1 MNDQHDLD
9 LMVVSRFPI
18 ILIESHEEARVL
30 DLLERVCNLRSQALF
45 TWNVSDG
52 LRRSGRTDR
61 IPETKDPD
69 AVLRHTEAT
78 PQNGVYVLLD
88 FHPYLQDPVNVRLLK
103 NIAQNYHKTE
113 RTLVFVSHQITLP
126 RELERLAARFELSIP
141 DQSGIRAILKEEIA
155 AWERF
160 NDQVRGQQESVDT
173 LVQHL
178 IGLTGEDA
186 RRLIRLSLRDDGM
199 ITQAD
204 IPRVLKAKHDLFSQG
219 GVMSL
224 VLDTAQFSDVA
235 GLANL
240 KRWLNQRGAAFLGAP
255 EAVGLDSPKG
265 IMLLG
270 VQGCG
275 KSLAAKAVAGA
286 WNVPLLHLDF
296 GGLYNKFIGE
306 TERNLREA
314 LKTADAMSPCILWI
328 DEIEKSLSS
337 DSADSDGG
345 ASQRLLGSLLTWMA
359 ERKSRVFIVATANDI
374 QALPPEL
381 VRKGRLD
388 EIFFV
393 DLPDAETRA
402 EILRIHLTRRKQNA
416 AQFDL
421 PTLASACN
429 GFSGAEIEQAVV
441 AALYEALAEK
451 QPLSDALISA
461 EMQRTRPLS
470 VVMSE
475 KLQALRDW
483 AKDRT
488 VQANS

>member
-30 DLLERVCNLRSQALF
+30 ELLERVCNLRNLALF

-52 LRRSGRTDR
+52 LRRNGRADR

-69 AVLRHTEAT
+69 AVLRHTEVT

-155 AWERF
+155 AWQRF
-160 NDQVRGQQESVDT
+160 NDPVRGQQESVDT

-178 IGLTGEDA
+178 IGLTAEDA

-219 GVMSL
+219 GVMNL
-224 VLDTAQFSDVA
+224 ELDTAQFSDVA

-240 KRWLNQRGAAFLGAP
+240 KRWLNQRRPAFLGAP
-255 EAVGLDSPKG
+255 EAAGLDSPKG

-337 DSADSDGG
+337 DNADSDGG

-402 EILRIHLTRRKQNA
+402 EILRIHLTRRKQGT

-421 PTLASACN
+421 TELASACD

-441 AALYEALAEK
+441 AALYEAVAEK
-451 QPLSDALISA
+451 QPLSDALLGA
-461 EMQRTRPLS
+461 EMRRTRPLS

-475 KLQALRDW
+475 KLQALRAW
-483 AKDRT
+483 AADRT
-488 VQANS
+488 VMAN